1 MLKKTLNILLWC
13 CLFCCGQEVGLLAG
27 KQRPGSAEQ
36 RELSLASDRV
46 ADILRFLEIPFR
58 HLEDD
63 RVESK
68 QLQGLRILFLPQ
80 NHILPVESAVAVEDF
95 VSHGGKLGV
104 FYNSDPQ
111 VLRHLGI
118 AKTLYV
124 GRGDLGE
131 VSGIQFAADA
141 WKASP
146 AFLRQRSGNLLE
158 PHFPLEAAEIKVAGK
173 FVCPAGADSGR
184 IGVTLHTNGFYMSHV
199 YLAQDRPGGAQFFL
213 SFIGNNLPEYW
224 KKAAEKKMTATGR
237 IFGFSGLPELQSWCD
252 AFRSGSK
259 EQFTE
264 AVRLLEQA
272 RQFLD
277 LQQYDQAYITAD
289 QALKQSRDLFLESCP
304 PRNGE
309 MRGVWIH
316 SPYGILDWGWD
327 RTVEVLAKNGFNA
340 IFPNFLW
347 GYVADYPSDVLP
359 NHPGVLTERGKIDYL
374 QQCLDACRKY
384 QVELHVWKVNWNMGH
399 RTPDDLRRKMRILG
413 RTQVTFSGKDT
424 DYLSPHHPENFALER
439 DSMLELVR
447 KYPVDGIHF
456 DYIRYPD
463 NGTDFSFD
471 ARIAFEQYLGR
482 PVQNWPGDC
491 RSPGVDYQAF
501 AQWRRDNITKL
512 VREVSREARKIR
524 PEIKISAAVYGD
536 WESARLSV
544 AQDAGIWI
552 DEGLL
557 DFICPM
563 NYTASTGEFV
573 YLLQKQLV
581 RVRNRIPVY
590 PGIGIHLL
598 PDPAAVAEQIM
609 LSRKHGAD
617 GFLCFQHTAEFAGKI
632 LPGLR
637 QGVSSLTVTEPLP
650 HHGNPLKI
658 KLRSSQTGLPAGFY
672 SLSEPLLAELQ
683 LPANMN
689 PSALRL
695 NLLRNG
701 WDTAPEA
708 KFNLRRDQQALIYR
722 VDIGEPG
729 NYRLELRGENEIGL
743 PLLSRGEIFQVL
755 SHGDEKELLRREGL
769 PEFAENG
776 GLKVAIWQY
785 QSYGGD
791 VILDFLLQQPG
802 LDAAPLYNLHAA
814 TLRSCPVII
823 IPQPKEKAEEFRRSE
838 TANLLNRYI
847 RQGGGLLLTHAMV
860 GSRGFVNPV
869 PELIEAVPDQPLNSV
884 FWKSCTE
891 HPVVAGLGESLHE
904 SAYPFI
910 VSMRPGKSAT
920 AAACSPDQAAVIVA
934 GSLDKGRYT
943 GCGLGLGIGRGE
955 VAAPLSE
962 SEEKLLLNIIYWLGQ
977 KKPPEQR
984 ALP

>member
-1 MLKKTLNILLWC
+1 MLIKTLFILLWF
-13 CLFCCGQEVGLLAG
+13 CLFCSGQEVGILAG
-27 KQRPGSAEQ
+27 KQRAGSADQ
-36 RELSLASDRV
+36 RELNLSSDRV
-46 ADILRFLEIPFR
+46 AEVLRFLEIPFR
-58 HLEDD
+58 RLEDD
-63 RVESK
+63 RIERQ
-68 QLQGLRILFLPQ
+68 QLASLKVLFLPQ
-80 NHILPVESAVAVEDF
+80 NPILPLESAAVLEEF
-95 VSHGGKLGV
+95 VSRGGKLGI

-111 VLRHLGI
+111 VLRLLGI
-118 AKTLYV
+118 EKTRYV
-124 GRGDLGE
+124 SQAELGE

-141 WKASP
+141 WKAAP
-146 AFLRQRSGNLLE
+146 PFLRQRSGNLLE
-158 PHFPLEAAEIKVAGK
+158 PVLTGDSSDRRVAGK
-173 FVCPAGADSGR
+173 FIRPDGSDSGR
-184 IGVTLHTNGFYMSHV
+184 VGVLLHANGFYMSHV
-199 YLAQDRPGGAQFFL
+199 YLAQDRQGGAQFFL
-213 SFIGNNLPEYW
+213 SFIGNKLPEYW
-224 KKAAEKKMTATGR
+224 KKAAEQKMSLTGR
-237 IFGFSGLPELQSWCD
+237 IFGFSGLSELQSWCEP
-252 AFRSGSK
+252 FRSGSK
-259 EQFTE
+259 DSFAE
-264 AVRLLEQA
+264 AGKLL
-272 RQFLD
+272 
-277 LQQYDQAYITAD
+277 DQAVQAMQKQQFDEASIHAD
-289 QALKQSRDLFLESCP
+289 QALNLSRELFLKSCP

-316 SPYGILDWGWD
+316 SPYGIADWGWD

-347 GYVADYPSDVLP
+347 GYVADYPSEVLP
-359 NHPGVLTERGKIDYL
+359 NHPGLVTGHGKTDYL
-374 QQCLDACRKY
+374 QQCLAACRKY

-399 RTPDDLRRKMRILG
+399 RTPEDLRRKMRILG
-413 RTQVTFSGKDT
+413 RTQVTFDGRDT
-424 DYLSPHHPENFALER
+424 DYLAPHHPDNFALER

-463 NGTDFSFD
+463 NSTDFSFD
-471 ARIAFEQYLGR
+471 ARIAFEQVLGR
-482 PVQNWPGDC
+482 PVQNWPADC
-491 RSPGVDYQAF
+491 RSSGVDYQAY

-524 PEIKISAAVYGD
+524 PGIKVSAAIYGD

-544 AQDAGIWI
+544 AQDAAAWI

-563 NYTASTGEFV
+563 NYTASTQEFV
-573 YLLQKQLV
+573 HLLQKQLV
-581 RVRNRIPVY
+581 RVQNRIPVY

-598 PDPAAVAEQIM
+598 PDAAAVAEQIM

-617 GFLCFQHTAEFAGKI
+617 GFLCFQHTADFAGKI

-658 KLRSSQTGLPAGFY
+658 KLRSSQAALPTGFY

-683 LPANMN
+683 LPANLN

-708 KFNLRRDQQALIYR
+708 KFNLRRDRQNLIYR
-722 VDIGEPG
+722 VDIVQPG
-729 NYRLELRGENEIGL
+729 YYRIELRGENEIGL

-755 SHGDEKELLRREGL
+755 SREDEKELLRREGL
-769 PEFAENG
+769 PEFTENG
-776 GLKVAIWQY
+776 GLKVAVWQY

-791 VILDFLLQQPG
+791 IILEFLRQQPG

-814 TLRSCPVII
+814 TLQACPVIV
-823 IPQPKEKAEEFRRSE
+823 IPQPKGKAEEFRKPQ
-838 TANLLNRYI
+838 TGNLLNGYI

-860 GSRGFVNPV
+860 GSRGFINPV
-869 PELIEAVPDQPLNSV
+869 PELIESVPEQPLTTVS
-884 FWKSCTE
+884 WKACAE
-891 HPVVAGLGESLHE
+891 HPVNAGLGEALQE

-920 AAACSPDQAAVIVA
+920 VVACSPDQAAVIVA

-955 VAAPLSE
+955 VSAPLSE
-962 SEEKLLLNIIYWLGQ
+962 NEQKLLLNMIYWLGQ
-977 KKPPEQR
+977 KK
-984 ALP
+984 L